1 MFIAIDKE
9 KFKGISVATPTNMLE
24 GSVIALSKWS
34 LVRRMIQENLDP
46 YKYIVL
52 EAKELK

>member
-9 KFKGISVATPTNMLE
+9 KFKGISVATPTNMLDS
-24 GSVIALSKWS
+24 SVIALSKGS

-52 EAKELK
+52 EAKEL